1 MSVILFNKFLRVFGI
16 LFFIKIEKII
26 PDHYQRFMSLGWTEC
41 RIQTIDQ
48 IVRQFFSSSEK
59 DRIRRFVDDP
69 FDEIE
74 ELQLK
79 CSHYI
84 LIVGTKFANRKLS
97 LPYEISSTEES
108 KFSLK

>member
-1 MSVILFNKFLRVFGI
+1 MS
-16 LFFIKIEKII
+16 
-26 PDHYQRFMSLGWTEC
+26 DHYQRFMSLGWSDC

-48 IVRQFFSSSEK
+48 VFRKYFSSSDK

-84 LIVGTKFANRKLS
+84 LIVGTKFANPKLS
-97 LPYEISSTEES
+97 IPYEISNTEES
-108 KFSLK
+108 KFS